1 MIIGKKAVKK
11 ILDSMNLTHAQ
22 VAEIVGT
29 DRVNFTVRVGRGYY
43 DKPGN
48 LAKLLYQLGGS
59 LELKI
64 ECIATLPN
72 GEKIEMPIDR
82 NFLAL
87 DEE

>member
-1 MIIGKKAVKK
+1 MINGKKAIKK
-11 ILDSMNLTHAQ
+11 ITTEMGITQTELATMTD
-22 VAEIVGT
+22 T
-29 DRVNFTVRVGRGYY
+29 DRINFNVRTNRGYY

-64 ECIATLPN
+64 ECTATLPN
-72 GEKIEMPIDR
+72 GEKVEMPIDR

>member
-1 MIIGKKAVKK
+1 M
-11 ILDSMNLTHAQ
+11 H
-22 VAEIVGT
+22 T
-29 DRVNFTVRVGRGYY
+29 DRANFTVRVNRGYY

-64 ECIATLPN
+64 ECVAVLPN
-72 GEKIEMPIDR
+72 GERLEMPIDR